1 VLDAC
6 DSVGLRS
13 LPRPRFGS
21 TAHLNIHVHC
31 LVLDG
36 VYRRIAG
43 EPDFQEARAPHRDEL
58 KGVLDTIIARRMKL
72 LTGKGYLIEAR
83 AMT

>member
-1 VLDAC
+1 
-6 DSVGLRS
+6 
-13 LPRPRFGS
+13 
-21 TAHLNIHVHC
+21 
-31 LVLDG
+31 VLDG